1 MRFLREAASDKSY
14 SYQKSHSF
22 LDRDREVRLMIGSPF
37 HPSMSV
43 NNHTFR
49 GDYKDANNMFKAI
62 CSAMVKRPKEC
73 SQINYFE
80 SKPVIDIDRKNFDW
94 RDPDF
99 QKRVQTEILR
109 NKAEFEAEQA
119 GMDRNATISEI
130 VLGLV
135 VAVIILGGCFA
146 YCKLYNK
153 RKQDQVMQVAVN
165 EQVAQYFQLA
175 RDDPTERASRA

>member
-1 MRFLREAASDKSY
+1 
-14 SYQKSHSF
+14 
-22 LDRDREVRLMIGSPF
+22 
-37 HPSMSV
+37 MSI

-49 GDYKDANNMFKAI
+49 GDYSDANNMFKAI

-73 SQINYFE
+73 SSINYFE
-80 SKPVIDIDRKNFDW
+80 SKPAFEFDRKNFNW

-99 QKRVQTEILR
+99 QKRVQQEILR

-130 VLGLV
+130 LLGM
-135 VAVIILGGCFA
+135 VILCIVMGGCFA

-153 RKQDQVMQVAVN
+153 KKQDAVM
-165 EQVAQYFQLA
+165 
-175 RDDPTERASRA
+175 